1 MQGKYHEFAT
11 ILRQH
16 NVSGHENAFDKLVNL
31 FLAKLVDEKRNGA
44 DLLFHWKG
52 VAYDN
57 AYDLQDRLQRLY
69 TSGMKDFLGETVT
82 YIDEQTVRKAFRRFE
97 RDPDATKDAILEYFR
112 QLKFYTNNDFA
123 FLDVHNARLF
133 EENFAILLKIVRM
146 LEDVRLLTDTP
157 NQFLGDLFEGFLD
170 RGVKQSEGQFFTP
183 LPIVRFIVSSLP
195 LQELVR
201 DGDAPPRVVDYAC
214 GAGHFLNEYAQ
225 QIKPFLAAY
234 APDAAREHHGAIYG
248 IEKEYRL
255 SKVAKVAAFMY
266 GEDDMRIVYAD
277 ALARRADVPDASF
290 DLLVA
295 NPPYSVRGFLA
306 TLSEEDRNRYELS
319 GAVPSGSLESFNGI
333 ETFFVERAAQLL
345 KPCGIAAVIL
355 PSSILS
361 NGAAAYLRCRDIL
374 LRVFDIVAIAEFGSG
389 TFGKTGTNTVTLF
402 LRKKDAPPDFA
413 AHCANRADAWLAA
426 KHGGDEVFQDAA
438 ALDRYCAKRGFSPT
452 DYRAFLAADAPER
465 VPPAILTHDA
475 VRALLADFAKRT
487 ARQKWTD
494 AECAAEELKF
504 LRTEERERLRVFLLA
519 DANPVPVLL
528 VKMPA
533 DTKEAKAFLGYE
545 WSARKGNEGIK
556 YLGAAD
562 AKGAAGRSGDTP
574 DGDDAIARNRG
585 IEAIRTPLFDN
596 AHLANEE
603 TEKLNSLVRK
613 NFRAAITAG
622 TENAAPVPAIP
633 DSLRAFARTVPLA
646 DLLDFDATTFDR
658 QIRTGAT
665 ASAAPVRSKFPMVRL
680 GDVAE
685 IVRGVTFDK
694 NDQVLE
700 ATGNVVLTADNI
712 TLDGRFQ
719 VEKKVF
725 LRADLTLP
733 AEKRLRSGD
742 CFMCFASGS
751 KKHVGK
757 VCFISEDTDYFAGGF
772 MGMIRSNGKIIPRYL
787 HEILNAESV
796 RNVVRQTSTGTN
808 IQNLSSSISTV
819 AIPLPPLAVQQKV
832 VDACAA
838 VDAECAAAE
847 KIIADGKAK
856 IADLFAA
863 GQNAHAAMVKLADTS
878 RFSLQ
883 IGRRVLGTQV
893 SPDFSIP
900 VFSANVFEPFGMI
913 DKPLKGFSDF
923 STDSVLW
930 GIDGDWM
937 VGFMPKGKP
946 FYPTDH
952 CGVLRSRT
960 DDIVPRYLVHALE
973 EAGKA
978 AGFKRSYRASIDRIQ
993 SLSIALPPRAEQEKI
1008 VAAVEAEEAAI
1019 AAAKEVLAAAPTR
1032 KAAILANYGVIE
1044 AIG

>member
-1 MQGKYHEFAT
+1 
-11 ILRQH
+11 
-16 NVSGHENAFDKLVNL
+16 
-31 FLAKLVDEKRNGA
+31 
-44 DLLFHWKG
+44 
-52 VAYDN
+52 
-57 AYDLQDRLQRLY
+57 
-69 TSGMKDFLGETVT
+69 
-82 YIDEQTVRKAFRRFE
+82 
-97 RDPDATKDAILEYFR
+97 
-112 QLKFYTNNDFA
+112 
-123 FLDVHNARLF
+123 
-133 EENFAILLKIVRM
+133 
-146 LEDVRLLTDTP
+146 
-157 NQFLGDLFEGFLD
+157 
-170 RGVKQSEGQFFTP
+170 
-183 LPIVRFIVSSLP
+183 
-195 LQELVR
+195 
-201 DGDAPPRVVDYAC
+201 
-214 GAGHFLNEYAQ
+214 
-225 QIKPFLAAY
+225 
-234 APDAAREHHGAIYG
+234 
-248 IEKEYRL
+248 
-255 SKVAKVAAFMY
+255 MY

-374 LRVFDIVAIAEFGSG
+374 LRVFDVVAIAEFGSG

-494 AECAAEELKF
+494 AERAAEGLKF
-504 LRTEERERLRVFLLA
+504 LRAEERERLRVFLLA

-562 AKGAAGRSGDTP
+562 AKGVAGRSGDTP
-574 DGDDAIARNRG
+574 DGDDDAIARNRG

-633 DSLRAFARTVPLA
+633 ESLRAFARTVPLV
-646 DLLDFDATTFDR
+646 DLLDFDAATFDR
-658 QIRTGAT
+658 QIRSGAT

-680 GDVAE
+680 GEFVEPIGGLWSGKKEPFKKVSVIRNTNFTMTGDLVLNNVAE
-685 IVRGVTFDK
+685 
-694 NDQVLE
+694 
-700 ATGNVVLTADNI
+700 
-712 TLDGRFQ
+712 LDVEEGTYLKRQ
-719 VEKKVF
+719 LVPGDIIVEKSGGSETQAVGRVVIF
-725 LRADLTLP
+725 RETSGDWSFSNFTTRLRVTKPELIPEYIHRVLHEYWRAGRTLP
-733 AEKRLRSGD
+733 LQRG
-742 CFMCFASGS
+742 ASGL
-751 KKHVGK
+751 KNL
-757 VCFISEDTDYFAGGF
+757 DLDQ
-772 MGMIRSNGKIIPRYL
+772 YL
-787 HEILNAESV
+787 S
-796 RNVVRQTSTGTN
+796 
-808 IQNLSSSISTV
+808 LS
-819 AIPLPPLAVQQKV
+819 IPLPPLAVQQKV

-856 IADLFAA
+856 IAEIMARVKGPGRKLETLLQKVQGDVTKIPEKQIRESGKIPVVTQEKDRLVAGFTDGVPPIADLPLIVFGDHTCA
-863 GQNAHAAMVKLADTS
+863 VKYVDFPFVRGAD
-878 RFSLQ
+878 
-883 IGRRVLGTQV
+883 GTQLLKV
-893 SPDFSIP
+893 DSQIVLPRFLSEWLKSAKIENAEKYERHFKYLKSMTIP
-900 VFSANVFEPFGMI
+900 
-913 DKPLKGFSDF
+913 
-923 STDSVLW
+923 
-930 GIDGDWM
+930 
-937 VGFMPKGKP
+937 
-946 FYPTDH
+946 
-952 CGVLRSRT
+952 
-960 DDIVPRYLVHALE
+960 
-973 EAGKA
+973 
-978 AGFKRSYRASIDRIQ
+978 
-993 SLSIALPPRAEQEKI
+993 LPPLAEQEKI

-1019 AAAKEVLAAAPTR
+1019 TAEKEVLAAAPTR
-1032 KAAILANYGVIE
+1032 KAAILANCGVIE
-1044 AIG
+1044 AQG